1 MSLFIDLKYLQMI
14 GNQLPLF
21 KKKKD
26 NLYNCRCIICGDSS
40 AKKNKARGYFY
51 AVKNEMFYKCHNC
64 GASQH
69 FGTFLKNLNGQ
80 LYSEYVLERYSE
92 GLPQNKPHQ
101 KAEHNFKMEE
111 PKFDAPKT
119 RILDDLLNRLD
130 TLPSDNEAV
139 EFCVKRKIPK
149 EMFNKLY
156 YIENI
161 KDIVQLNSSYKD
173 QIKTIEPRLVI
184 PFFDSKGQLTGV
196 TCRAL
201 RNESLRY
208 VTIKIKEDNLL
219 IFNLDNVDMNKTIY
233 VTEGPLDSLFLPN
246 AIAVSGTTFGKL
258 ESLDI
263 PKDKMVVIF
272 DNQPRNKEVCKLL
285 DKVIQNNYNVVIWPQ
300 TLAAKDINDIVLEG
314 KDPLKIIDKSIFS
327 GLEAKI
333 KFTEWKRC

>member
-1 MSLFIDLKYLQMI
+1 LSLFIDLKYLQMI

>member
-1 MSLFIDLKYLQMI
+1 LSLFVDLKYLQLI

-26 NLYNCRCIICGDSS
+26 NLYNCRCILCGDSS

-51 AVKNEMFYKCHNC
+51 GVKNEMFYKCHNC

-69 FGTFLKNLNGQ
+69 FGTFLKNINGQ

-101 KAEHNFKMEE
+101 KAEHNFKMDQ
-111 PKFDAPKT
+111 PKFDK
-119 RILDDLLNRLD
+119 RSRLLDSLLDRLD
-130 TLPSDNEAV
+130 TLPEDNEAV
-139 EFCVKRKIPK
+139 EFCIKRKIPK
-149 EMFNKLY
+149 AVFNKLY

-161 KDIVQLNSSYKD
+161 KDIVQLNNSYKE
-173 QIKTIEPRLVI
+173 QIKSIEPRLVI
-184 PFFDSKGQLTGV
+184 PFYSSDGQLAGV

-208 VTIKIKEDNLL
+208 VTIKIKEENLL
-219 IFNLDNVDMNKTIY
+219 VFNLDGVDKSKTVY
-233 VTEGPLDSLFLPN
+233 VTEGPIDSLFLPN

-258 ESLDI
+258 HSVDV
-263 PKDKMVVIF
+263 PKENMVVIF

-285 DKVIQNNYNVVIWPQ
+285 DKVIQNDYNVVIWPQ
-300 TLAAKDINDIVLEG
+300 NLMAKDINDIVLEG
-314 KDPLKIIDKSIFS
+314 KDPLKIIDKHIFK